1 MANFFDGIWKA
12 LTHPVDEA
20 EFIVKKSAGVTKD
33 IFHGDFSKAWK
44 DTKAVPGDH
53 QRMMNDITVP
63 ILGNNKLSKNSDAV
77 AGAIIASIFAAP
89 AMGAASGAAS
99 GSAGAGAGAG
109 TGTGATAT
117 GSSAGGLAGS
127 GGGISSIGTQGV
139 TQATSATT
147 STGWFDTIMD
157 GFDMLSSSMG
167 DGSPENKEPESE
179 FSKGFSHMLEVQR
192 ELEATPPAKR
202 NELLAKKNS
211 EALAKIFKPMF
222 GEDK

>member
-20 EFIVKKSAGVTKD
+20 EFIVKKSADVTKD

-53 QRMMNDITVP
+53 QEMMNDVTVP
-63 ILGNNKLSKNSDAV
+63 ILGDNKLSKNSDAV
-77 AGAIIASIFAAP
+77 AGTILASIFAAP
-89 AMGAASGAAS
+89 AMGAAGSASAGGSAS
-99 GSAGAGAGAG
+99 GSAASGA
-109 TGTGATAT
+109 
-117 GSSAGGLAGS
+117 SA

-139 TQATSATT
+139 TKATSATT

-157 GFDMLSSSMG
+157 GFDMLSSSIG

-179 FSKGFSHMLEVQR
+179 FSKGFSHMLELQR
-192 ELEATPPAKR
+192 ELAATPPAKR

>member
-1 MANFFDGIWKA
+1 MANFFDGLFEA
-12 LTHPVDEA
+12 LKQPFDELKLLTNKTTD
-20 EFIVKKSAGVTKD
+20 ITKD
-33 IFHGDFSKAWK
+33 IFHGDFSKAWGEVK
-44 DTKAVPGDH
+44 STPGDH
-53 QRMMNDITVP
+53 QEMMNDITVP
-63 ILGNNKLSKNSDAV
+63 ILGDNKLSKNSDAV
-77 AGAIIASIFAAP
+77 AGAIIGGILAAP
-89 AMGAASGAAS
+89 VIGGAFGGAAGGAAGGTAGGTASGA
-99 GSAGAGAGAG
+99 
-109 TGTGATAT
+109 
-117 GSSAGGLAGS
+117 SAGGLAGS

-157 GFDMLSSSMG
+157 GFDMLSSAG
-167 DGSPENKEPESE
+167 DDDSPENKAPQSE

-192 ELEATPPAKR
+192 ELASTPPAKR